1 MMANKNPPTY
11 EDADLVLRL
20 FDLRREAKL
29 REARGWI
36 GSFYPDSPD
45 DLYRAYMAPDN
56 YVRMVAGYWDIAT
69 SLVNQGVLHRGL
81 FVEAGGEAFFLWA
94 KVGELVPAFREKTGN
109 AGFLAN
115 VERFVRETPG
125 GSERVAGMREFQKK
139 IRADREAQKK
149 SGV

>member
-1 MMANKNPPTY
+1 MTDTRSPNY
-11 EDADLVLRL
+11 QDADLVLKL

-29 REARGWI
+29 REARGWF
-36 GSFYPDSPD
+36 GGFYPDSVE
-45 DLYRAYMAPDN
+45 DLYRAYSAPDA
-56 YVRMVAGYWDIAT
+56 YMRMIAGYWDIAT
-69 SLVNQGVLHRGL
+69 SLVNLGVVHRGL

-125 GSERVAGMREFQKK
+125 GPERAAGMREYQKK
-139 IRADREAQKK
+139 VRSEREVRKA
-149 SGV
+149 